1 MRHVTFKN
9 REEDLTTLGNVCR
22 DLEERGVPPHEA
34 AAYILADMAS
44 QAMMKGVDGR
54 EAIDALHKVI
64 TAKQKLGTET
74 GVEVHQNHQRG
85 ALTERQ
91 AEELKQQVKF
101 LQNFLLYW
109 DMVLC
114 VEIQRLAYG
123 VLDRLTES
131 GLYKHE
137 LKKFANKLVDEARKL
152 QMRIKDNDRILVLKW
167 CRRIDSRCIYAGG
180 FFDDGGSV
188 VSKLV
193 LAYKEKFKRQWE
205 TVRLDCRNVAK
216 HSNTSHQQIVSVLFE
231 IEALTNTGIELFDV
245 CVKKMKQMVM
255 GHGKSSIIK
264 STHHESMR
272 NATHG
277 LLRKFTTGELEMPDV
292 EFKYAKEHLAA
303 LQHMMVNEGTGDFF
317 QSQFDSLGSDFVL
330 YMLASMRLGI
340 ENGHVGVGAIRNVY
354 DRLGTKKKVRKFFG
368 QLKHV
373 PVPEDCSDIFDMSDA
388 IVEYGGSRSE
398 IDRFRKMCEEN
409 GFYESDEPDEIR
421 EARIIRQQARKNKGM
436 LPDDILRVMIGY
448 YKTKTAL
455 IDHLEF
461 IGYEVKPTLKRVKKM
476 KISELKQL

>member
-9 REEDLTTLGNVCR
+9 REEDLATLGNVCR

-64 TAKQKLGTET
+64 TSQANRKTDNQHDSHLHH
-74 GVEVHQNHQRG
+74 VRG

-114 VEIQRLAYG
+114 VEIQRLTFG
-123 VLDRLTES
+123 VLEHLKGN

-137 LKKFANKLVDEARKL
+137 LKKFSNKLSDEARKL
-152 QMRIKDNDRILVLKW
+152 QMRIKDNDKILVLKW
-167 CRRIDSRCIYAGG
+167 CRRIDTRCIYAEG
-180 FFDDGGSV
+180 FYDDGGSV

-193 LAYKEKFKRQWE
+193 LAYKDRFKKLWE
-205 TVRLDCRNVAK
+205 VVRLDCRNATRYMK
-216 HSNTSHQQIVSVLFE
+216 TDHPDIVSVLME

-245 CVKKMKQMVM
+245 CVKKMKQMVL

-272 NATHG
+272 NAAHN
-277 LLRKFTTGELEMPDV
+277 LLRKFVKGEAEMP
-292 EFKYAKEHLAA
+292 ETELKYARMHLASM
-303 LQHMMVNEGTGDFF
+303 QEHMVDEGSGDFF
-317 QSQFDSLGSDFVL
+317 QKQFDSLGCDFTL
-330 YMLASMRLGI
+330 YMLASIRMGI
-340 ENGHVGVGAIRNVY
+340 ENGDVGVGAIRNVY
-354 DRLGTKKKVRKFFG
+354 DRLGSKKKVRKFFG
-368 QLKHV
+368 QLRHV
-373 PVPEDCSDIFDMSDA
+373 PVPQDCCDAFDLADA

-398 IDRFRKMCEEN
+398 IDRFRKMCEGNE
-409 GFYESDEPDEIR
+409 FHKSEEPDEIQ
-421 EARIIRQQARKNKGM
+421 EARIIRQQARRNNGM
-436 LPDDILRVMIGY
+436 LPDGILRVMIGY

-455 IDHLEF
+455 IDHLES
-461 IGYEVKPTLKRVKKM
+461 IGYEVRPTLKRIRKM
-476 KISELKQL
+476 KMADLKQL